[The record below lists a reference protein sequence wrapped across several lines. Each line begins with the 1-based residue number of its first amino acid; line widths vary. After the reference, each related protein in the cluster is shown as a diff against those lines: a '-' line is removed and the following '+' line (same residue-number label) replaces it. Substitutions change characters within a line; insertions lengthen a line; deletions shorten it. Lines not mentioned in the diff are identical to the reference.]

1 MKNYISIFLLV
12 GILSFYNS
20 SISEEL
26 KFETGSWENVKA
38 LAQKSNKIIFL
49 DAYTDWCGWCKVLDK
64 ETFTNKEVIDFIN
77 LNFIPVKYEMET
89 GFGKTLAM
97 KYRVR
102 GFPSQLFFSPDGKL
116 IYTSS
121 GYMPPKA
128 FIEMLTKAVDKNN
141 HFDLKGVSDNLEP
154 GFPDFYKSA
163 FEKNGSDLKKFPT
176 SEQVTAYLE
185 SRENLFDEISW
196 SVLSEFESNDK
207 FNGYFLENMDKYK
220 ELYGKASV
228 GEKLYSVI
236 YRKFTPAVIEKSEEK
251 LQDVLAMIDKYD
263 PKNSEKNKNYYV
275 SMFYEKTEN
284 WNKLSQI
291 IDKKVNSGELTNEQ
305 INEYCWNIYEKCN
318 EQEVLQKAIIWI
330 KPVIEKSPNYMNLD
344 TYAALL
350 YKTKNYSDA
359 KLYAEKAIEMGKQ
372 SKENINSTEV
382 LLEKIK
388 LEIK

>member
-89 GFGKTLAM
+89 GFGKILAM

-121 GYMPPKA
+121 GYKPPKQ
-128 FIEMLTKAVDKNN
+128 FIEMLSKTLDKKN
-141 HFDLKGVSDNLEP
+141 HSNLKGISDKLEP
-154 GFPDFYKSA
+154 GFPDLYKSA
-163 FEKNGSDLKKFPT
+163 FGKNSSPEKKYPT
-176 SEQVTAYLE
+176 SEQVVTFLE

-196 SVLSEFESNDK
+196 SVLSSFPSNEKYD
-207 FNGYFLENMDKYK
+207 NIFLNNIDKYK
-220 ELYGKASV
+220 ELYGVFSAM
-228 GEKLYSVI
+228 EKFYDIIYSKI
-236 YRKFTPAVIEKSEEK
+236 EIAIKEKS
-251 LQDVLAMIDKYD
+251 DVLLQESFVMIDKYD
-263 PKNSEKNKNYYV
+263 IETPEKNKDFYAAMYYDETQNFIGF
-275 SMFYEKTEN
+275 SNFIDEKIKS
-284 WNKLSQI
+284 NKLS
-291 IDKKVNSGELTNEQ
+291 DEK
-305 INEYCWNIYEKCN
+305 INDYCWNLYEKCN
-318 EQEVLQKAIIWI
+318 EPEVLQKAVIWI
-330 KPVIEKSPNYMNLD
+330 KPIIEKSPNYMNLD

-359 KLYAEKAIEMGKQ
+359 KIYAEKAIEMGIKD
-372 SKENINSTEV
+372 KENVKSTEE